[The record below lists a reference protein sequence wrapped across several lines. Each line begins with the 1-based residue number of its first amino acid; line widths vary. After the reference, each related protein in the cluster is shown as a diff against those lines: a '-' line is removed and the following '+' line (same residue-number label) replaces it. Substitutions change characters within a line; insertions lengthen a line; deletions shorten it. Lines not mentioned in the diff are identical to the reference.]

1 VIRNCRRAMMQL
13 VIWIPCQHWEIVSAG
28 IDRPQDPLR
37 PFDVLFLSELVNS
50 YKCRQGFGRHRG
62 VQRRVEGGCLVV
74 FLLRFLHDRMQST
87 SLTDMAGQIP
97 T

>member
-1 VIRNCRRAMMQL
+1 MTQL
-13 VIWIPCQHWEIVSAG
+13 VIWIPCQRQEIMSVG

-37 PFDVLFLSELVNS
+37 PLDVLFLSELVNS

-62 VQRRVEGGCLVV
+62 VQRRVEGGCSVV
-74 FLLRFLHDRMQST
+74 FSLCFLYDRMQSM
-87 SLTDMAGQIP
+87 SLTDMASLIP